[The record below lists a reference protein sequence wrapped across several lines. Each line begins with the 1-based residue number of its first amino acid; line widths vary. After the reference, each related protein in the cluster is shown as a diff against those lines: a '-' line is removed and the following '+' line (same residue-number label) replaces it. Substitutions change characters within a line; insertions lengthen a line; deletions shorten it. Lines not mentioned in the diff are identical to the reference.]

1 MGMRREHGTIPQAVR
16 NVLASQL
23 PLRRRLALAARN
35 GLRRLGPPPAD
46 CCGHP
51 GEPGC

>member
-1 MGMRREHGTIPQAVR
+1 MPSEHGTIPQAVR
-16 NVLASQL
+16 NMIRSRL
-23 PLRRRLALAARN
+23 PLGRRMALVLRN
-35 GLRRLGPPPAD
+35 GLRRLGPPPSD